1 MGIKLLAGMLA
12 ALLVF
17 GAFASVFPKT
27 SNLRQSAM
35 EAENSS
41 KVLVIYVTMEGCPYC
56 AKLEAELLTAAYNNG
71 DLDIAHFVE
80 LEWADRQI
88 TDFDG
93 SRVSTASFMEQY
105 GVVVTPTVLFLGS
118 NGEELSERLVG
129 YQSEDFYWQYLL
141 EGIEQAGLWDTN

>member
-1 MGIKLLAGMLA
+1 MGIKHLTGMLVVLLA
-12 ALLVF
+12 F
-17 GAFASVFPKT
+17 GVFASGFPKT
-27 SNLRQSAM
+27 TDLRQSSM
-35 EAENSS
+35 EAEDSG

-56 AKLEAELLTAAYNNG
+56 AKLEAELLTSAYNKG
-71 DLDIAHFVE
+71 ELDIVHFVE
-80 LEWADRQI
+80 LEWADRKI

-118 NGEELSERLVG
+118 SGEELSARLVG

-141 EGIEQAGLWDTN
+141 NGIEQAELWDVN